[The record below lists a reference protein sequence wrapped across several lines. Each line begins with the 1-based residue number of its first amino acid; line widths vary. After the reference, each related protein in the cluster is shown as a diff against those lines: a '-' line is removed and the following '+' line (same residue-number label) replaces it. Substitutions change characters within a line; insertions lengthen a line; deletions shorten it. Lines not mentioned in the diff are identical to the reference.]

1 MANRR
6 FMIFS
11 ASSSVRCLTCAK
23 TLWTHRSA
31 NILAVVRGPYGC
43 WIGSLVFL
51 KILKVSRKPSSA
63 EEKSSVVV
71 LVPSG
76 TDCYLLMPA
85 LMFLPAFV
93 DMPRRWNGRVSN
105 MFLSRD
111 KWQCT
116 LNDQGLVPIL
126 AILDNI

>member
-6 FMIFS
+6 FLIFS

-31 NILAVVRGPYGC
+31 NILAVVRGVRGPYGC

-63 EEKSSVVV
+63 EQKSSVVV
-71 LVPSG
+71 LDGTGTKWYRLLPVNASLDVSSG
-76 TDCYLLMPA
+76 LCRHA
-85 LMFLPAFV
+85 
-93 DMPRRWNGRVSN
+93 
-105 MFLSRD
+105 
-111 KWQCT
+111 
-116 LNDQGLVPIL
+116 
-126 AILDNI
+126 